1 MAELRAA
8 LLNKLTSLQ
17 DKLRAHKVLIEAAV
31 DKLYNE
37 KGERDLRRREILLQ
51 ESKQVLSSLHESDEK
66 MVKELKSEAFDKLRA
81 LRKAKKETARLLEG
95 MEAAVPQA
103 HDTVEEVELGP
114 DVDSTYYQVG
124 GGIYWAMPILGY
136 FF

>member
-1 MAELRAA
+1 MAEQRAA

-17 DKLRAHKVLIEAAV
+17 DKLRAHKVLIETAV
-31 DKLYNE
+31 DKLDNE

-81 LRKAKKETARLLEG
+81 VRKAKNETARLLEG
-95 MEAAVPQA
+95 MEDAVPQA
-103 HDTVEEVELGP
+103 HNTVEEVELGP
-114 DVDSTYYQVG
+114 DVDSRYYQ
-124 GGIYWAMPILGY
+124 ILQ
-136 FF
+136 

>member
-17 DKLRAHKVLIEAAV
+17 DKLRAHKVLIETTV
-31 DKLYNE
+31 DKLDNE

-81 LRKAKKETARLLEG
+81 VRKAKNETARLLEG
-95 MEAAVPQA
+95 MEDAVPQA
-103 HDTVEEVELGP
+103 HNTVEEVELGP
-114 DVDSTYYQVG
+114 DVDSRYYQVG
-124 GGIYWAMPILGY
+124 GGGG
-136 FF
+136 

>member
-17 DKLRAHKVLIEAAV
+17 DKLRAHKVLIETAV
-31 DKLYNE
+31 DKLDNE

-81 LRKAKKETARLLEG
+81 VRKAKNETARLLEG
-95 MEAAVPQA
+95 MEDAVPQA
-103 HDTVEEVELGP
+103 HNTVEEVELGP
-114 DVDSTYYQVG
+114 DVDSRYYQ
-124 GGIYWAMPILGY
+124 ILQ
-136 FF
+136 

>member
-17 DKLRAHKVLIEAAV
+17 DKLRAHKVLIETTV
-31 DKLYNE
+31 DKLDNE

-81 LRKAKKETARLLEG
+81 VRKAKNETARLLEG
-95 MEAAVPQA
+95 MEDAVPQA
-103 HDTVEEVELGP
+103 HNTVEEVELGP
-114 DVDSTYYQVG
+114 DVDSRYYQ
-124 GGIYWAMPILGY
+124 ILQ
-136 FF
+136 

>member
-17 DKLRAHKVLIEAAV
+17 DKLRAHKVLIETTV
-31 DKLYNE
+31 DKLDNE

-81 LRKAKKETARLLEG
+81 VRKAKNETARLLEG
-95 MEAAVPQA
+95 MEDAVPQA
-103 HDTVEEVELGP
+103 HN
-114 DVDSTYYQVG
+114 
-124 GGIYWAMPILGY
+124 
-136 FF
+136 